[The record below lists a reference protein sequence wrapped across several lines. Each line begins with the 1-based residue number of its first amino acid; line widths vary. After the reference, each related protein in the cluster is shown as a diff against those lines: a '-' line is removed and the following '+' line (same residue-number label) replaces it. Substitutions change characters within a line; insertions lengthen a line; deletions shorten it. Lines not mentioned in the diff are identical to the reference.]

1 MVNKIIGEETHQ
13 YLTVLRVDNVRYRTL
28 NENDIAKGGV
38 GEILMRVQIR
48 RSKDRQVPDG
58 FPCSRKNINVGT
70 QKCVLRSIAHCASE
84 KMEGTPHSK
93 RV

>member
-1 MVNKIIGEETHQ
+1 M
-13 YLTVLRVDNVRYRTL
+13 RYRTL

-48 RSKDRQVPDG
+48 RSGDRQVPDG

-70 QKCVLRSIAHCASE
+70 QKYVLRSIAHCASE